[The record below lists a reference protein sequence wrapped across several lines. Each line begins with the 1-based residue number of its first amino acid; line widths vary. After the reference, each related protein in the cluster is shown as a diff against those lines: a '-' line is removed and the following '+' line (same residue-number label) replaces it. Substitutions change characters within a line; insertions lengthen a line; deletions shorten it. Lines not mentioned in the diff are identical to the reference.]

1 MPFFRVPFW
10 LMCAFQK
17 DIYGIFHVHLYTHT
31 HVIWTYA
38 PCTLVDDRD
47 VSLDTPFFL
56 SDFLIKPLLM
66 GSMLFF
72 FYYFVFVKNH
82 VSKLVRYTVFFINI
96 DFHLCTRNHDLRAW
110 VKECEFKGSIF
121 FWLKKKKKIYK
132 VNAHNESSRKWTTQD
147 IKSDKRRFVYKVGT

>member
-1 MPFFRVPFW
+1 MTGMYPWIPHFFERFPN
-10 LMCAFQK
+10 K
-17 DIYGIFHVHLYTHT
+17 
-31 HVIWTYA
+31 
-38 PCTLVDDRD
+38 TLVDGLN
-47 VSLDTPFFL
+47 VV
-56 SDFLIKPLLM
+56 
-66 GSMLFF
+66 F

-132 VNAHNESSRKWTTQD
+132 VNAHNESSRK
-147 IKSDKRRFVYKVGT
+147 